1 MFLDL
6 ANELLASVVGY
17 LEAEKDINSLAR
29 TNHRLY
35 RLSDPYLYHHNAK
48 QAGNSALLWASLNGQ
63 ERTAEKAI
71 RAGSDLHNGS
81 DVFDEALI
89 LAARHGNEK
98 VVELCGKSDMDGR
111 TPHSLTAL
119 KGHDAIVKILLDTG
133 KVNAD
138 SRDKRGRT
146 PLSLASSRGHD
157 AIVKMLLATGQVNAD
172 SRDEDGWTPLSLA
185 ADKGHDAIVKMLL
198 DTGQV
203 DADSQDKHGR
213 TPLSFASDHGH
224 DAIAKLLLVCNNV
237 DVELK
242 IHTWANRSNTDS

>member
-1 MFLDL
+1 
-6 ANELLASVVGY
+6 
-17 LEAEKDINSLAR
+17 
-29 TNHRLY
+29 
-35 RLSDPYLYHHNAK
+35 
-48 QAGNSALLWASLNGQ
+48 
-63 ERTAEKAI
+63 
-71 RAGSDLHNGS
+71 
-81 DVFDEALI
+81 
-89 LAARHGNEK
+89 
-98 VVELCGKSDMDGR
+98 
-111 TPHSLTAL
+111 
-119 KGHDAIVKILLDTG
+119 
-133 KVNAD
+133 
-138 SRDKRGRT
+138 
-146 PLSLASSRGHD
+146 
-157 AIVKMLLATGQVNAD
+157 MLLATGQVNAD